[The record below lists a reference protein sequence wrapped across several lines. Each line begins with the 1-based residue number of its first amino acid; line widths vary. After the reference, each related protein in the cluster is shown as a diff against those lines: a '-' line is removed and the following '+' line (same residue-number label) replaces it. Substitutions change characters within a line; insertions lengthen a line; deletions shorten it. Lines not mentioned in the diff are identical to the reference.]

1 MLCDS
6 MSTED
11 AATFDCPECDVT
23 APSTSVPYDSLGYVV
38 CPVCGYADTPS
49 TGRSPNP
56 EGPLSAGD

>member
-1 MLCDS
+1 

-38 CPVCGYADTPS
+38 CPVCGYARTPEAEGTS
-49 TGRSPNP
+49 SADRSRN
-56 EGPLSAGD
+56 AGD

>member
-1 MLCDS
+1 
-6 MSTED
+6 MSTEN

-49 TGRSPNP
+49 AGGSPSP
-56 EGPLSAGD
+56 GGPPGARD